1 MKGPAGCDTLRDEDG
16 TLTRAAATTDRR
28 PDEGLPALRAL
39 EPRAVDR
46 FYREHAASVL
56 GWVIRLG
63 GARLDAEDVSH
74 QVFEVALN
82 RLPSFRG
89 ESTERTWLYGITRRV
104 VANARRKSAFWSF
117 VGLESMFARDPGPS
131 PEHSTGLVGQRR
143 RVQAALDTLP
153 FAQRE
158 VVVLLE
164 IEERSAPEVAEM
176 LGIPVGTVYSR
187 SHHARKAFVDALA
200 REGVTAETAV
210 LAGGV
215 G

>member
-1 MKGPAGCDTLRDEDG
+1 MHRDPRSD
-16 TLTRAAATTDRR
+16 ATDRSAL
-28 PDEGLPALRAL
+28 DALRAL
-39 EPRAVDR
+39 EPGAVDR
-46 FYREHAASVL
+46 LYRDHAAAVL

-63 GARLDAEDVSH
+63 GARLDADDVAH

-89 ESTERTWLYGITRRV
+89 ESSLRTWLYGITRRV
-104 VANARRKSAFWSF
+104 VANARRKNAFWSF
-117 VGLESMFARDPGPS
+117 VGLESLFAADPGPS
-131 PEHSTGLVGQRR
+131 PEQRTGVTGQRR
-143 RVQAALDTLP
+143 RVQNALDALS

-164 IEERSAPEVAEM
+164 IEERPAPEVAEM

-187 SHHARKAFVDALA
+187 AHHARKAFTDALA
-200 REGVTAETAV
+200 REGVTAETVV
-210 LAGGV
+210 LAGGA

>member
-1 MKGPAGCDTLRDEDG
+1 MTAPSHTETSGDDELD
-16 TLTRAAATTDRR
+16 
-28 PDEGLPALRAL
+28 ALRAL
-39 EPRAVDR
+39 QPRAVDR
-46 FYREHAASVL
+46 FYRDHAAAVL

-63 GARLDAEDVSH
+63 GARLDADDVSH

-89 ESTERTWLYGITRRV
+89 ESSVRTWLYGITRRV

-117 VGLESMFARDPGPS
+117 VGLDSLFAAAPGPS
-131 PEHSTGLVGQRR
+131 PELASGVTHQRR
-143 RVQAALDTLP
+143 RVQAALDALS
-153 FAQRE
+153 FHHRE

-164 IEERSAPEVAEM
+164 IEERPAPEVAEL

-187 SHHARKAFVDALA
+187 SHHARKAFTDALA
-200 REGVTAETAV
+200 REGVTADTAV